1 MVGSKSG
8 RIHYRDYQV
17 LRIDA
22 VNQEQVEHLKH
33 IQEKI
38 KGIEFWTP
46 PLNNSTADLMVSPE
60 SMDDVEE
67 YLKVKKIDYEV
78 LIRDLQYYNMCHN
91 IPAHSIYFEIVMNT
105 IQTLPHVLPLS
116 IYLIQNLRSSSFEG
130 DGT

>member
-1 MVGSKSG
+1 M
-8 RIHYRDYQV
+8 RISTDKV
-17 LRIDA
+17 LTDSDS
-22 VNQEQVEHLKH
+22 QEQVEHLKH

-78 LIRDLQYYNMCHN
+78 LIRDLQVSGKENHISVMVWEY
-91 IPAHSIYFEIVMNT
+91 IYKCVC
-105 IQTLPHVLPLS
+105 
-116 IYLIQNLRSSSFEG
+116 IYH
-130 DGT
+130 